1 MAPIDQLWKTIYAYF
16 QNSSEQPKQIA
27 NMLTLYLLIE
37 NLKFISGKA
46 SENLILGTDSVDL
59 KCVLKLLS
67 SMNICIF

>member
-1 MAPIDQLWKTIYAYF
+1 MAPIDQLWKTIHAYF

-27 NMLTLYLLIE
+27 NMLTLYVLIE

-46 SENLILGTDSVDL
+46 SENLILGTDSDDL